1 MEISAGKLRGMRR
14 LADDD
19 GRFKMVAADQR
30 PPMIKAL
37 TATLGRAPAY
47 EDLAAAKAA
56 LARKLLPHGS
66 AILIDPDYGFTF
78 AEPAISPRKG
88 LLITLEDFAFAET
101 PEGRKTSL
109 MTDWSVGKV
118 KRLGADGVKLL
129 LWYRPDASADVVA
142 HQKALVRQVG
152 DDCRKYDIPF
162 LLELLVYPFKGSAG
176 HTTDYAE
183 DKGKHPDLVL
193 RSLADFAGPEYGVDI
208 YKVESPAVA
217 EGLPDPDAPGADRDA
232 TQALFDRV
240 PTIIDKPWVMLSAGA
255 SMEVFRRVLTYAYR
269 AGANGYLAGRAI
281 WWPSFGAYPDLAAM
295 EAGLDG
301 EAAGYMAE
309 INRLTVAEARPWTEA
324 PIAKGGVT
332 IADAGHGFPAAY
344 PAFGDLS

>member
-37 TATLGRAPAY
+37 TARLGRAPAY

-56 LARKLLPHGS
+56 LARKLLPFGS
-66 AILIDPDYGFTF
+66 AILIDPDYGFTA

-88 LLITLEDFAFAET
+88 LLVTLEDFNFAET
-101 PEGRKTSL
+101 AEGRRTGL
-109 MTDWSVGKV
+109 MKGWSVGKV

-129 LWYRPDASADVVA
+129 LWYRPDAAAEVVA

-152 DDCRKYDIPF
+152 DDCRRYDIPF
-162 LLELLVYPFKGSAG
+162 LLELLVYPFKGTAG

-183 DKGKHPDLVL
+183 DKGKHPELVL
-193 RSLADFAGPEYGVDI
+193 QSLADFAGPDYGVDI
-208 YKVESPAVA
+208 YKVESPVLAA
-217 EGLPDPDAPGADRDA
+217 DLPDPAVAGPERDA
-232 TQALFDRV
+232 AQALFDRI
-240 PTIIDKPWVMLSAGA
+240 PGIIDRPWVMLSAGA

-269 AGANGYLAGRAI
+269 AGASGYLAGRAI
-281 WWPSFGAYPDLAAM
+281 WWPAFGAYPDLAAM
-295 EAGLDG
+295 AAALDG
-301 EAAGYMAE
+301 EAAAYMAE
-309 INRLTVAEARPWTEA
+309 INRLTVAAARPWTQA
-324 PIAKGGVT
+324 PIAADGVRV
-332 IADAGHGFPAAY
+332 AAAGPGFPAGY
-344 PAFGDLS
+344 PGFDDFQ